1 MPFAKLIRKRLANDQ
16 ARLASGEGLSD
27 GKRAALERRVAKF
40 SRFGETR
47 PPNAGVVGPM
57 ARSPMAGGPMVR
69 SPMADGPMIRSPMA
83 GSPMAGGPMGGGP
96 AMVDTANFKKGGKVK
111 KMAKGGSTASKRAD
125 GCAVKG
131 KTKGRFV

>member
-16 ARLASGEGLSD
+16 ARLASGEGLSA

-57 ARSPMAGGPMVR
+57 VR

-83 GSPMAGGPMGGGP
+83 GGPMAGGPMGGGP

-125 GCAVKG
+125 GCATKG

>member
-40 SRFGETR
+40 SRFGEMR
-47 PPNAGVVGPM
+47 PPSTGVVG
-57 ARSPMAGGPMVR
+57 
-69 SPMADGPMIRSPMA
+69 PMA

-125 GCAVKG
+125 GCATKG

>member
-57 ARSPMAGGPMVR
+57 ARSPMAGGPMAR
-69 SPMADGPMIRSPMA
+69 NPT
-83 GSPMAGGPMGGGP
+83 AGGPMGGGP
-96 AMVDTANFKKGGKVK
+96 AMFDTANFKKGGKVK